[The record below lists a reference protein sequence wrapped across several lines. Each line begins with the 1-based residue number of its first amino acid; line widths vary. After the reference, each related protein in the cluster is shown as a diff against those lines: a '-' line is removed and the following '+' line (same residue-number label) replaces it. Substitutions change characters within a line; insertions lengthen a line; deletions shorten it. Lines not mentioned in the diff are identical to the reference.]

1 MRCDGSFTHT
11 HTHTE
16 THHTAEL
23 STHATIRA
31 VAHRHACD
39 ALPNA
44 RIRDAKGRVQ
54 RELLR
59 LRTSHG
65 IMDGEYE

>member
-1 MRCDGSFTHT
+1 MKCVATGASHT

-54 RELLR
+54 REFVAHH
-59 LRTSHG
+59 TA
-65 IMDGEYE
+65 